1 MNENIINI
9 DPTIQANISI
19 VFQYSK
25 RVSAISIIYNPIIKY
40 ENIIN
45 ILVVSIKDFS
55 ILYILYFNVMFNG
68 VLRGVEYR

>member
-9 DPTIQANISI
+9 EPIMQANISI

-25 RVSAISIIYNPIIKY
+25 RVSTISIIYNPIIKY

-55 ILYILYFNVMFNG
+55 ILYILYFNVMFNS
-68 VLRGVEYR
+68 VLRAIEYS

>member
-1 MNENIINI
+1 M
-9 DPTIQANISI
+9 QANISV

-25 RVSAISIIYNPIIKY
+25 RVSTISIIYNPIIKY

-68 VLRGVEYR
+68 VLRGVEHR

>member
-9 DPTIQANISI
+9 EPIMQANISI

-25 RVSAISIIYNPIIKY
+25 RVSTISIIYNPIIKY

-68 VLRGVEYR
+68 VLRGVEHR